1 MTDLAPPRRLVLPP
15 PYQQHWL
22 ASGDALVEAARRAPE
37 GGAGTFVWSWVP
49 GAGPG
54 SLDFAVV
61 LEPEAPLSEAR
72 LAFLA
77 GMVALSEAVAAHC
90 PPERVVRFG
99 WPGELRFDA
108 GRLGGARLAV
118 APGTSEDGVPDWMV
132 FAVELIADRDHLTEP
147 GSYPES
153 VSLKE
158 EGFVD
163 PPAIAES
170 FAAHLMLAFDQW
182 KHEGRSWVLT
192 RYADRLASGGVLT
205 GAGDLEADDGPIGLQ
220 QSLSVLPHWRGDWGP
235 LL

>member
-15 PYQQHWL
+15 PYHQHWL
-22 ASGDALVEAARRAPE
+22 ASGDVLAEAIRRAPE

-54 SLDFAVV
+54 RLDFAVV
-61 LEPEAPLSEAR
+61 LEPETPLSEAR

-90 PPERVVRFG
+90 PPERAVRFG

-108 GRLGGARLAV
+108 GRLGGARLAA
-118 APGTSEDGVPDWMV
+118 APETGEDGVPDWMV
-132 FAVELIADRDHLTEP
+132 FGVELIADRDHLTEP
-147 GSYPES
+147 GGYPDS
-153 VSLKE
+153 LSLKE
-158 EGFVD
+158 EGFDD

-170 FAAHLMLAFDQW
+170 FAAHLMLVFDRW

-192 RYADRLASGGVLT
+192 RYADRLAAGGTLT
-205 GAGDLEADDGPIGLQ
+205 GAGDLEADDGPIRLRQGL
-220 QSLSVLPHWRGDWGP
+220 SANPHWRGAEGV